1 MKRVI
6 RSNIFE
12 TNSSSSHSIVK
23 ANRNQYFIPNNLSF
37 GTDNKLHITGGEFGW
52 GYNRYCDF
60 HTKLQYAITMV
71 YETEIPFVD
80 ASNWDNRNKII
91 ELIKNTKG
99 FTNLD
104 NMIKVEFN
112 CVGIEIE
119 PISSHWYP
127 FGFINHQSCENYSS
141 LEDFLN
147 DYGVS
152 LYDFLFDNNVELII
166 DNDN

>member
-1 MKRVI
+1 MKLVI
-6 RSNIFE
+6 RNNVFE
-12 TNSSSSHSIVK
+12 TNSSSSHSISI
-23 ANRNQYFIPNNLSF
+23 ANVHSYYKPSNIPIKS
-37 GTDNKLHITGGEFGW
+37 DNKLHITGGEFGW
-52 GYNRYCDF
+52 GYNRYRDF
-60 HTKLQYAITMV
+60 PTKLQYAITMV

-80 ASNWDNRNKII
+80 ASNWDNRNEII

-112 CVGIEIE
+112 CDGIEIE
-119 PISSHWYP
+119 PLSSHWYP
-127 FGFINHQSCENYSS
+127 FGVVDHQSCEDYSS

-147 DYGVS
+147 NWNVS
-152 LYDFLFDNNVELII
+152 LYDFLFDENVGLVI